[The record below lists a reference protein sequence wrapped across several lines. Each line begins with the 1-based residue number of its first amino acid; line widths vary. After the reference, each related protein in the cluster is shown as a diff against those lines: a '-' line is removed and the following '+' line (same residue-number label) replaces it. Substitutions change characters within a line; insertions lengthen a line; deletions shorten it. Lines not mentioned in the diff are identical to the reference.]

1 MLSAR
6 EGEVIVTTL
15 HFSDVVHV
23 DGRMPGA
30 LDEYV
35 GALGCTDILAD
46 QLPSTKPFCGIASLA
61 LAALTRL
68 LFGPHAAVET
78 QIVLQTSVHA
88 FASIDVCISLLPF
101 RLSIVPPRPCL
112 FFRGAVKKRHSRH
125 GLKINPILDPLDRL
139 PHLSRDPLRSACY
152 PSCHT
157 PLMARLRRGGCHRG
171 LDRIS

>member
-1 MLSAR
+1 VLSAR

-78 QIVLQTSVHA
+78 RIVLQTSVHA

-125 GLKINPILDPLDRL
+125 GLK
-139 PHLSRDPLRSACY
+139 STY
-152 PSCHT
+152 P
-157 PLMARLRRGGCHRG
+157 
-171 LDRIS
+171 

>member
-78 QIVLQTSVHA
+78 RIVLQTSVHA
-88 FASIDVCISLLPF
+88 FASILPFTLPPFHRPHASMSLLPGCGKETAF
-101 RLSIVPPRPCL
+101 QAWFKNQP
-112 FFRGAVKKRHSRH
+112 
-125 GLKINPILDPLDRL
+125 
-139 PHLSRDPLRSACY
+139 Y
-152 PSCHT
+152 P
-157 PLMARLRRGGCHRG
+157 
-171 LDRIS
+171 

>member
-23 DGRMPGA
+23 DGRMLGA

-78 QIVLQTSVHA
+78 RIVLQTSVHA
-88 FASIDVCISLLPF
+88 FASIDVCISLPFTLPPF
-101 RLSIVPPRPCL
+101 
-112 FFRGAVKKRHSRH
+112 H
-125 GLKINPILDPLDRL
+125 RL
-139 PHLSRDPLRSACY
+139 PVSMSPLPGRGKETAFRAWFKNQPY
-152 PSCHT
+152 P
-157 PLMARLRRGGCHRG
+157 
-171 LDRIS
+171 